1 MNIRP
6 TSIYLAGDSAGGNLA
21 LSLTGLVLKHKE
33 PIPRGLYLT
42 YPATDL
48 RMMFSE
54 SRVHAINDVLL
65 WPSILLLCLKQYLA
79 GDDKMAEDPLASPA
93 LLTEEYVGG
102 EIGDKRF
109 PLNWPKTM
117 MTVGSKDPLLDDT
130 LILMQRMTESKVDC
144 KCILYE

>member
-48 RMMFSE
+48 RMIFSD
-54 SRVHAINDVLL
+54 STMQMMTDVFL
-65 WPSILLLCLKQYLA
+65 WPSTMVLCIREYL
-79 GDDKMAEDPLASPA
+79 DNNLSNAEDPLASPI

-109 PLNWPKTM
+109 P
-117 MTVGSKDPLLDDT
+117 
-130 LILMQRMTESKVDC
+130 
-144 KCILYE
+144 